1 MEKEKNIL
9 DQILDENNNDNI
21 ILYNENGEE
30 VEFEQIAI
38 IPLND
43 EIYLILKPVIAYE
56 GMSEEEGLVFL
67 IEEYENDTKFH
78 LCTDDDIIVKVFE
91 IYFSLCSDNEN

>member
-9 DQILDENNNDNI
+9 DQILDENNCDNI

-43 EIYLILKPVIAYE
+43 EIYLILKPVITFE
-56 GMSEEEGLVFL
+56 GMSEEEGLVFV
-67 IEEYENDTKFH
+67 IEEYDNDTKFH
-78 LCTDDDIIVKVFE
+78 LCVDDDIIDQVFE
-91 IYFSLCSDNEN
+91 IYNSLCSNNQN

>member
-1 MEKEKNIL
+1 MEKQKNIM

-43 EIYLILKPVIAYE
+43 NVYLILKPVVLFE
-56 GMSEEEGLVFL
+56 GMQENEGLVFL
-67 IEEYENDTKFH
+67 IEEYENDTKFK
-78 LCTDDDIIVKVFE
+78 LCVEEDIIDEVFK
-91 IYFSLCSDNEN
+91 IYDSLCMNNEK

>member
-9 DQILDENNNDNI
+9 DQILDENNCDNI

-43 EIYLILKPVIAYE
+43 EIYLILKPVITFE
-56 GMSEEEGLVFL
+56 GMGEEEGLVFV
-67 IEEYENDTKFH
+67 IEEYDNDTKFH
-78 LCTDDDIIVKVFE
+78 LCVDDDIIDQVFE
-91 IYFSLCSDNEN
+91 IYNSLCSNNEN

>member
-1 MEKEKNIL
+1 MEKQKNIM

-43 EIYLILKPVIAYE
+43 NVYLILKPVVLFE
-56 GMSEEEGLVFL
+56 GMQENEGLVFL
-67 IEEYENDTKFH
+67 IEEYEDDTKFK
-78 LCTDDDIIVKVFE
+78 LCVEEDIIDEVFK
-91 IYFSLCSDNEN
+91 IYDSLCMNNEK